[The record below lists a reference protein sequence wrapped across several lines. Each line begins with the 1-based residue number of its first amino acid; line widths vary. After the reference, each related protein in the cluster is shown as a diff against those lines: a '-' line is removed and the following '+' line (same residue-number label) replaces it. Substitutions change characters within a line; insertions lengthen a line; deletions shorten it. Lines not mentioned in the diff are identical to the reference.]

1 MYKNLID
8 SYQSEVT
15 VNISATASSRIQQ
28 LEDILESYR
37 KQMETM
43 ETEMSKAQTN
53 LNTSV
58 INATVSRGL
67 LTMIPNFCFVLTI
80 VKIRNFNFNNILI
93 VASLQRSF
101 PVSRKEWSMP
111 HLTTKVIHFYF
122 NLSRNYFQC
131 LRDRRLILHVPVIAC
146 FFWSVPKLCIWQ

>member
-101 PVSRKEWSMP
+101 PVSWKE
-111 HLTTKVIHFYF
+111 
-122 NLSRNYFQC
+122 
-131 LRDRRLILHVPVIAC
+131 
-146 FFWSVPKLCIWQ
+146 